1 VVLGLFPARVT
12 SSRKIKATWLE
23 SCLNFFQPVGVK
35 VMLKKRVVA
44 AVAAAL
50 LAGSASAVTVNPEGT
65 GDFLIAPAYFIG
77 GGLKTHLQIIN
88 TNATQST
95 VAKLVFRD
103 RTTSAEL
110 LDFLIYLSPN
120 DVWNGTIQCN
130 AADAAGT
137 CTSSSVVSNDESSEV
152 GLSGSGFL
160 FEARNDA
167 TTGRAPFPN
176 EGYVDVEMGPVFAL
190 AEDQRAQ
197 NKAGVSKAAV
207 RAAYDARVA
216 AGNFLLL
223 ENETPNILTGV
234 SKVEIPGFGAA
245 SIPLVALA
253 DYNTSVLPR
262 LNVASGLDA
271 VTNSALVADVEEAIW
286 KNAIAVPYKLTT
298 GGFSLVS
305 FTFPTKLS
313 YNDRRD
319 GQYAFPERASAT
331 AAHTCLQYTTQY
343 YDTEEQTRQSIRLS
357 PPTGRPNCATEFD
370 FKLFGVSEATT
381 FQEGWARFT
390 FSGAQVAAAQTRV
403 VADSRN
409 TGRAGIPVISTYMI
423 RGGAGDL
430 TWAYSPSSR

>member
-1 VVLGLFPARVT
+1 
-12 SSRKIKATWLE
+12 
-23 SCLNFFQPVGVK
+23 
-35 VMLKKRVVA
+35 MLKKRVVA

-88 TNATQST
+88 TSSTQST

-130 AADAAGT
+130 QADASGA

-152 GLSGSGFL
+152 GLNGNGFL

-167 TTGRAPFPN
+167 TTGRSPFPN
-176 EGYVDVEMGPVFAL
+176 EGYIDVEMGPVFAL
-190 AEDQRAQ
+190 PEDQRAQ
-197 NKAGVSKAAV
+197 NKAGVSKAAI
-207 RAAYDARVA
+207 RNAYDSRVA
-216 AGNFLLL
+216 AGNFLVLPA
-223 ENETPNILTGV
+223 ETPNILTGV
-234 SKVEIPGFGAA
+234 SKVEVPGFGTA
-245 SIPLVALA
+245 SIPMLALA

-262 LNVASGLDA
+262 LNVASGLDTA
-271 VTNSALVADVEEAIW
+271 ANEALVADVEEAIW
-286 KNAIAVPYKLTT
+286 KNNVAVPYKLTT

-319 GQYAFPERASAT
+319 GQYVFPERTSPA

-370 FKLFGVSEATT
+370 FKLFGVNEATT

-390 FSGAQVAAAQTRV
+390 FSGAQVAVGQARTP
-403 VADSRN
+403 ADSRN
-409 TGRAGIPVISTYMI
+409 TGRAGLPVVSTYMI
-423 RGGAGDL
+423 RGSSGDL
-430 TWAYSPSSR
+430 TWAYSPSTR